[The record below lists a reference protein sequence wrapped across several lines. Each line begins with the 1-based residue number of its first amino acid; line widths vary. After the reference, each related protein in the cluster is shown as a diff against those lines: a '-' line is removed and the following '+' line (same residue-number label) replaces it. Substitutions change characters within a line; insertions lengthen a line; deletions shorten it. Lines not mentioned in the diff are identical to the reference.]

1 MRVNKNK
8 KEGSTIFCV
17 RCGKKLRDGAKFC
30 PACGYPVQEPDSQGP
45 AAQDQVQNN
54 MPQGPAAAPSGP
66 TAGPSMASP
75 ENVPQGPSGHR
86 KKTGLIVGLI
96 IAVVAVAAIGIT
108 AAVFLTRGS
117 SGELYA
123 RYMDEGESFFASQ
136 DYEQA
141 EKSFLKAIDEAPDNK
156 EAYFRLADVYSAQ
169 NKKSDAARVLQD
181 AVDTADMDDSEK
193 EQVLQQIAD
202 LESGSDAQ
210 ADGSGTGDSSS
221 GSSED
226 NTGDQ
231 GGETET
237 PADTVIPLE
246 RPLLIGSSES
256 SDSDS
261 GDSSEVTPSVQ
272 DYSVDADL
280 SNVYNRDQ
288 FYIEPGSEEARL
300 LSENLFYVED
310 GYSREFFETYESNR
324 YSLTPNFVT
333 VDSMMHTYHLY
344 FSYLMK
350 KTERDHLADMLSQL
364 SQAMLSASTAQ
375 YDALKGSEWENA
387 ARRNVAFFAVGASL
401 QSPDTAVPGDVAD
414 VVSQELSNITGA
426 SGISNSALT
435 GTMIDYSQFAPRG
448 YYSGDQQLEQYFRA
462 MMWYG
467 QIGFIQS
474 EEDLDRSALLMT
486 LAMNGEPFAQWSSIY
501 VVTSFFA
508 GSSDDLTYYEYLPAI
523 EAAYGGI
530 PEVSALIGNTG
541 AWEKFHSLTS
551 AMDAPAINSI
561 PTMDDNDPDTKTTD
575 ENKGF
580 RFMGQRFTIDAAI
593 FQQLIYDNVQENSSG
608 EQRMLPDT
616 LDVAAALG
624 SDKAYEILQQQGDT
638 DYVNYPE
645 QMEKLRTNIASA
657 STEELWDASLYSNWL
672 YTLTPLLEEKEA
684 GYPSFM
690 RTDAWATKNLES
702 FAGSYAELKHDTVLY
717 AKQVMAEMG
726 GGELPQWDD
735 RGYVEPEP
743 EVWKRFANLAS
754 KTSQGLKSY
763 GLLSSDDETNLAR
776 LEEMAR
782 QFLTMTEKELSNT
795 LLTDEEYDLIRNYG
809 GNLEHFW
816 LEAFKEEGENIT
828 SGDFPAAIVT
838 DIATDPNGSCLEVAT
853 GNPSIIYVIV
863 PIDGELHICVG
874 AVYSFYQFEQPLS
887 QRLTDDQWRQMM
899 GIAVTE
905 DGTYNFDS
913 SIQQPEWT
921 QSYRYER

>member
-1 MRVNKNK
+1 M
-8 KEGSTIFCV
+8 
-17 RCGKKLRDGAKFC
+17 A
-30 PACGYPVQEPDSQGP
+30 QGP
-45 AAQDQVQNN
+45 SLQDQ
-54 MPQGPAAAPSGP
+54 APSGP
-66 TAGPSMASP
+66 STQ
-75 ENVPQGPSGHR
+75 PQPPGEPSGHK
-86 KKTGLIVGLI
+86 KKTGLIIGLI
-96 IAVVAVAAIGIT
+96 IAVVAVAAISIT
-108 AAVFLTRGS
+108 AAIFLTRGS

-123 RYMDEGESFFASQ
+123 RYMDEGESFFQTQ
-136 DYEQA
+136 DYDQA

-169 NKKSDAARVLQD
+169 NKKADAARVLQD
-181 AVDTADMDDSEK
+181 AVDTATMDDSEK

-210 ADGSGTGDSSS
+210 ADGSDTADSNGTGDQSK
-221 GSSED
+221 
-226 NTGDQ
+226 
-231 GGETET
+231 ETET
-237 PADTVIPLE
+237 SADTVIPLE
-246 RPLLIGSSES
+246 RPLLIGSSD
-256 SDSDS
+256 SDDS
-261 GDSSEVTPSVQ
+261 GDDQEVTPSVG
-272 DYSVDADL
+272 DYTVDADL

-288 FYIEPGSEEARL
+288 FYIEPGSEQARL
-300 LSENLFYVED
+300 LSENLFYVAD
-310 GYSREFFETYESNR
+310 GYNREFFETYESNR

-364 SQAMLSASTAQ
+364 SQSMLSASTAQ
-375 YDALKGSEWENA
+375 YDALKGSEWESA
-387 ARRNVAFFAVGASL
+387 ARRNVAFFAVGTSL
-401 QSPDTAVPGDVAD
+401 QNPDTAVPGDVSD
-414 VVSQELSNITGA
+414 VVSQELSNITNA
-426 SGISNSALT
+426 SGISDSALT

-467 QIGFIQS
+467 QIGFVQS

-486 LAMNGEPFAQWSSIY
+486 LAMNGDPFTQWSSIY

-523 EAAYGGI
+523 ESAYGGI

-541 AWEKFHSLTS
+541 AWEKFRSLTS

-561 PTMDDNDPDTKTTD
+561 PTMDDNNPDTKTTD

-593 FQQLIYDNVQENSSG
+593 FQQLIYDNVLENSSG

-624 SDKAYEILQQQGDT
+624 SDTAYDILQQQGDT
-638 DYVNYPE
+638 DYANYPE

-657 STEELWDASLYSNWL
+657 STKELWDASLYSNWL
-672 YTLTPLLEEKEA
+672 YTLTPLLEEKGE

-702 FAGSYAELKHDTVLY
+702 FAGSYTELKHDTVLY

-743 EVWKRFANLAS
+743 EVWERFANLAE

-763 GLLSSDDETNLAR
+763 GLISSDDETNLAR
-776 LEEMAR
+776 LGEMAR
-782 QFLTMTEKELSNT
+782 QFLTMTEKELNNT

-816 LEAFKEEGENIT
+816 LEALKEEGENIT

-853 GNPSIIYVIV
+853 GNPSTIYVIV

-899 GIAVTE
+899 GIAVTD

-921 QSYRYER
+921 QSYRYKR